1 MGFDWLIDYLL
12 SPFKDL
18 IANLTRIIS
27 QAFRTLEL
35 SMNVKVGFVGLGLM
49 GAPMAENLLSA
60 GFDVHVISR
69 SRGPIDRLV
78 TKGAVHATSYREL
91 AEGAKFI
98 VTMLPTPKSTREV
111 LFEPDGLIAQ
121 LDPETILID
130 MATEDPS
137 LSLEIYNI
145 AKGNQ
150 IAALDAPVSGG
161 DVGAIAGKLSIMV
174 GGDREAFDRAQ
185 GLFAPMGTPR
195 YLGGAGSGSKVKAAN
210 QVIVAGTLAALS
222 EALLLL
228 DDSVSTV
235 DALAA
240 LGGGRAGSALL
251 EAKGASMI
259 EGRFEPGFKVDLH
272 LKDLKI
278 ALDYA
283 KEKGVSAPV
292 TALATQLLTA
302 VSLSGGGD
310 LDHSAII
317 QAIRGLAKLQLNL
330 G

>member
-1 MGFDWLIDYLL
+1 M
-12 SPFKDL
+12 
-18 IANLTRIIS
+18 
-27 QAFRTLEL
+27 
-35 SMNVKVGFVGLGLM
+35 VKVGFIGLGLM
-49 GAPMAENLLSA
+49 GAPMAENLLAA
-60 GFDVHVISR
+60 GFNVYVISR
-69 SRGPIDRLV
+69 SRGPIERLV
-78 TKGAVHATSYREL
+78 AKGATEATSYREL
-91 AEGAKFI
+91 GDGAQFV
-98 VTMLPTPKSTREV
+98 VTMLPTPASTREV
-111 LFEPDGLIAQ
+111 LFGSDGLIGA
-121 LDPETILID
+121 LTEETILID

-137 LSLEIYNI
+137 LSVEIYQE
-145 AKGNQ
+145 AQKWGVK
-150 IAALDAPVSGG
+150 ALDAPVSGG

-174 GGDREAFDRAQ
+174 GGDRDAFDASKD
-185 GLFAPMGTPR
+185 LFSPMGTPR

-210 QVIVAGTLAALS
+210 QVIIAGTLAALS

-228 DDSVSTV
+228 DDDSVSTSE
-235 DALAA
+235 ALAA

-259 EGRFEPGFKVDLH
+259 EGTFEPGFKVDLH

-317 QAIRGLAKLQLNL
+317 QAIRGLTQLRL
-330 G
+330 STE

>member
-1 MGFDWLIDYLL
+1 M
-12 SPFKDL
+12 K
-18 IANLTRIIS
+18 
-27 QAFRTLEL
+27 
-35 SMNVKVGFVGLGLM
+35 VKVGFIGLGLM
-49 GAPMAENLLSA
+49 GAPMAENLLAA

-69 SRGPIDRLV
+69 SRGPIERLV
-78 TKGAVHATSYREL
+78 GKGAVHSTTYQEL
-91 AEGAKFI
+91 ADEARFV
-98 VTMLPTPKSTREV
+98 VTMLPTPSSTREV
-111 LFEPDGLIAQ
+111 LFGTEGMIEALSPQA
-121 LDPETILID
+121 ILVD
-130 MATEDPS
+130 MATEEPT
-137 LSLEIYNI
+137 LSLEIYKE
-145 AKGNQ
+145 AQRRGV
-150 IAALDAPVSGG
+150 AALDAHVSGG

-174 GGDREAFDRAQ
+174 GGDREAFDAARE
-185 GLFAPMGTPR
+185 LFAPMGTPR

-210 QVIVAGTLAALS
+210 QVIIAGTLAALS

-228 DDSVSTV
+228 DDSVSIH

-251 EAKGASMI
+251 EAKGLSMI
-259 EGRFEPGFKVDLH
+259 EGKFEPGFKVDLH

-317 QAIRGLAKLQLNL
+317 QAIRGLAKLSLSAD
-330 G
+330 